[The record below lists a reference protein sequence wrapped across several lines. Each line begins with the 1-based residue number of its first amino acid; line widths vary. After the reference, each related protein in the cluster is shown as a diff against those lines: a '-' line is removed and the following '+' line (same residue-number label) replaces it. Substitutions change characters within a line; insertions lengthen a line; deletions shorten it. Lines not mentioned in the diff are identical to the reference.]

1 MRKGNEKLGWLFASP
16 YILYSLIFFM
26 VPMLWALYLAF
37 TNWNLISPEYNMVG
51 ISNFLKAV
59 KSPGVIAAFF
69 VTYKFMITFVPI
81 VLIGSL
87 LVSLIINALP
97 RFKGLF
103 SVCYFLPYLASGV
116 ATSLVVK
123 GVLSYNS
130 MLNIWLRGTWN
141 LNIDWLGSKFLAP
154 LIIALMIAWKFIGYY
169 SLILTSGLDSISED
183 IYEAAAIDGATGIK
197 KFFSI
202 TLPMLYPALFTV
214 IILSVGLVFGLFT
227 EPYLL
232 TNGGPSMAT
241 NTWQLE
247 IYTQAFNK
255 LNAGY
260 GSAIAIIDSIVT
272 FVSIIFIR
280 GLLEKWG
287 KKYGWE

>member
-1 MRKGNEKLGWLFASP
+1 
-16 YILYSLIFFM
+16 
-26 VPMLWALYLAF
+26 LAF

-51 ISNFLKAV
+51 ISNFLKAL
-59 KSPGVIAAFF
+59 KSPGVKAAFF
-69 VTYKFMITFVPI
+69 VTYKFMILFVPI
-81 VLIGSL
+81 VLVGSL
-87 LVSLIINALP
+87 LISLIINSLP
-97 RFKGLF
+97 KFKGLF
-103 SVCYFLPYLASGV
+103 SVCFFLPYLASGV

-130 MLNIWLRGTWN
+130 ILNIWLRSTWN
-141 LNIDWLGSKFLAP
+141 LNIDWLGSELLAP

-169 SLILTSGLDSISED
+169 SLILTSGLESISDEV
-183 IYEAAAIDGATGIK
+183 YEAAAIDGATGFK
-197 KFFSI
+197 KFFKI

-214 IILSVGLVFGLFT
+214 TILSIGLVFGIFT
-227 EPYLL
+227 EPYML

-247 IYTQAFNK
+247 IYTQAFSK

-260 GSAIAIIDSIVT
+260 GSAIAIIDSGVT
-272 FVSIIFIR
+272 FVSILVIR
-280 GLLEKWG
+280 ELLEKWG